1 MLEEFDNLDQ
11 SDLPELS
18 EEYKLEIA
26 NEDNLSVFKRSIMG
40 ELETPCLNAIID
52 DLDQYVAG

>member
-1 MLEEFDNLDQ
+1 MLEELELEDQ

-26 NEDNLSVFKRSIMG
+26 DEENYSVFKRSIMG
-40 ELETPCLNAIID
+40 EIDTPCLNASID